1 MLSWLT
7 QHDKKNVD
15 AMEQICLESDATSYK
30 FSLLSF
36 QFIIS
41 VVIIQFV
48 LGYSRALS
56 VALQVVDCDLIAAH
70 DDARTVVRAL
80 ENLREGTRYQQL
92 YDIALHPIF
101 RTGLLLSPF
110 ILLVRLGTT
119 PPLAYPKDLFLG
131 LFSIF
136 CLLQILALFSHLR
149 LSQVI
154 LMPMTF
160 NPTNIAQ
167 HLGQL
172 LQSELCPRPLMLSMP
187 GCHLIACC

>member
-7 QHDKKNVD
+7 QHYKKNVD

-56 VALQVVDCDLIAAH
+56 VALQAVDCDLIAAH

-80 ENLREGTRYQQL
+80 ENIREGTRYQQL
-92 YDIALHPIF
+92 YDRAVKLASKLDVLPQKP
-101 RTGLLLSPF
+101 RTTGKQHREVT
-110 ILLVRLGTT
+110 LVV
-119 PPLAYPKDLFLG
+119 PP
-131 LFSIF
+131 
-136 CLLQILALFSHLR
+136 
-149 LSQVI
+149 
-154 LMPMTF
+154 
-160 NPTNIAQ
+160 
-167 HLGQL
+167 
-172 LQSELCPRPLMLSMP
+172 
-187 GCHLIACC
+187 